1 MTVQQ
6 AFEIPY
12 EFLNLL
18 PPVTALFAS
27 PDSGIGKTVRGLEHG
42 AVIFLCL
49 PDVGVAGDHP
59 GWRQMKRLMI
69 YKPMKIDGNIHW
81 ATEWLRSEL

>member
-27 PDSGIGKTVRGLEHG
+27 PDSGIGKTVRGLKRG
-42 AVIFLCL
+42 AVIFLCRA
-49 PDVGVAGDHP
+49 DVGVADDLGRYS

-69 YKPMKIDGNIHW
+69 YKPMKIDGKIH
-81 ATEWLRSEL
+81 